1 MDLYSYDQSLSTVN
15 KVQREY
21 WMAKQVLKKRLG
33 KTEDQHVIAG
43 DNDIDCKLSQYKSI
57 QDTCVRLLKE
67 LEKYHSC
74 VCMLARDENNL
85 GRFLKD
91 QGAQDS
97 TKAGKMMIAVGKA
110 LCYSAQQ
117 RLQLRHPMSRLREDI
132 ETFRVRAIKDTS
144 TSVEKMEI
152 ERSHYRASLLWMQN
166 ISENLDPEQYSKLEK
181 FKKVQKEVRINKEK
195 FDHRKWAV
203 CQKIDLLSA
212 SRSNLFS
219 NTLAPYQN
227 ELLNFWER
235 TAKNMAAVLESF
247 KGYQHYEFKL
257 LKDLNPI
264 QLSEDS
270 ETTADLSGIKD
281 EGDDRRDALIDFDNR
296 DEEFDENPFED
307 AMDALGLDDDNTA
320 QNDAGSVQQSK
331 DADLLGIANNDSTP
345 GGNDDEVDLWNDIL
359 DDRQDGGD
367 FENQWKSAF
376 GDFVSANPL
385 EEQPPPSNSEAEK
398 DILSF
403 LKPSGKNQQPVAP
416 STTDD
421 SKGFMPSHL
430 LDMHFMRPT
439 GPVPPQQMPM
449 PPAYNTLSNLPPV
462 NPSSFYSPQ
471 QPLQQMP
478 TFHASGSTF
487 QPTMPQA
494 GASVS
499 NQQNPSKQSSKG
511 KADWYNLF
519 AELDPLQNPDAL
531 GKKEKTDED
540 GRAC

>member
-21 WMAKQVLKKRLG
+21 WMAKQALKKKFG

-43 DNDIDCKLSQYKSI
+43 DSDIDCKLAQYKSI

-74 VCMLARDENNL
+74 ICMLARDENNL

-117 RLQLRHPMSRLREDI
+117 RLQMRHPMSRLREDI
-132 ETFRVRAIKDTS
+132 DTFRVRAIKDTS

-181 FKKVQKEVRINKEK
+181 FKKVQNEVRLNKEK
-195 FDHRKWAV
+195 FDQRKWAV

-264 QLSEDS
+264 QLPEDN
-270 ETTADLSGIKD
+270 EITTDLSGIKD
-281 EGDDRRDALIDFDNR
+281 EGDDRRDSLIDFDKD
-296 DEEFDENPFED
+296 DELGDNPFED
-307 AMDALGLDDDNTA
+307 AMDALGLDDDNTGQSNA
-320 QNDAGSVQQSK
+320 DNRQQSQNDELFGVANSGSTSGV
-331 DADLLGIANNDSTP
+331 I
-345 GGNDDEVDLWNDIL
+345 DDEIDLWNDIM
-359 DDRQDGGD
+359 DDRQTDGE

-385 EEQPPPSNSEAEK
+385 EEQPQTSNVEAEK
-398 DILSF
+398 DIFSF
-403 LKPSGKNQQPVAP
+403 LKPAGKTQQPMPP

-421 SKGFMPSHL
+421 SKGFLPSQL
-430 LDMHFMRPT
+430 LDMQFMRPT
-439 GPVPPQQMPM
+439 GPLPQQQMPM
-449 PPAYNTLSNLPPV
+449 PPAYHTLNNIPSM
-462 NPSSFYSPQ
+462 NPQSFYSQQ
-471 QPLQQMP
+471 QPSQQMP
-478 TFHASGSTF
+478 IFGAPGVPF
-487 QPTMPQA
+487 QPAMPQA
-494 GASVS
+494 SAGVL
-499 NQQNPSKQSSKG
+499 NQQNPSKAASKG
-511 KADWYNLF
+511 KTDWYNLF

>member
-1 MDLYSYDQSLSTVN
+1 MDLYSYDQSLSAVN

-21 WMAKQVLKKRLG
+21 WMAKQVLKKRFG

-43 DNDIDCKLSQYKSI
+43 DSDIDCKLAQYKSI
-57 QDTCVRLLKE
+57 QDTCFRLLKE
-67 LEKYHSC
+67 IEKYHSC
-74 VCMLARDENNL
+74 ICMLARDENNL

-166 ISENLDPEQYSKLEK
+166 ISENLDPEHYSKLEK
-181 FKKVQKEVRINKEK
+181 FKKVQNEVKVNKEK

-264 QLSEDS
+264 QLAEDS
-270 ETTADLSGIKD
+270 EPVTDLSDIKD
-281 EGDDRRDALIDFDNR
+281 EGDDRRDALIDFDNQ
-296 DEEFDENPFED
+296 DDGLGDNPFED
-307 AMDALGLDDDNTA
+307 AMDALGLDDDNNTA
-320 QNDAGSVQQSK
+320 QRNADSGQQSQ
-331 DADLLGIANNDSTP
+331 DVTND
-345 GGNDDEVDLWNDIL
+345 GGTSAGMDNEVDLWNDIME
-359 DDRQDGGD
+359 DRQGDSD

-385 EEQPPPSNSEAEK
+385 EEEPSPSNLEAEK
-398 DILSF
+398 DVFGF
-403 LKPSGKNQQPVAP
+403 LKPTGKSQQPIP
-416 STTDD
+416 SSTTDD

-430 LDMHFMRPT
+430 LDMDFLRPA
-439 GPVPPQQMPM
+439 GSGQQQQIMPM
-449 PPAYNTLSNLPPV
+449 PPAYHSLGNVPPM
-462 NPSSFYSPQ
+462 NPPSFYSQQ
-471 QPLQQMP
+471 QPQQQMP
-478 TFHASGSTF
+478 TFNAPGIPF
-487 QPTMPQA
+487 QYAMPQA
-494 GASVS
+494 PAGVS
-499 NQQNPSKQSSKG
+499 HQQNLSKQAAKG
-511 KADWYNLF
+511 KSDWYNLF

-531 GKKEKTDED
+531 GRKEKTDED